1 MSRQFIPPAALL
13 LRSATILIVEDD
25 EGIGEFLQQAIDEQT
40 PYQTTVVHDGPQ
52 ALERARQIQ
61 PCLFL
66 LDYRLPGMNGL
77 EVYDHLQN
85 IEETRGVPAIMMSAT
100 LPTEELQRRGIYQ
113 LRKPMEIGNVIRMI
127 THAIATFE
135 EQRLSENQQ
144 YIWYNTSIIVDLS
157 MRAKEVCTLAN
168 KEQKKVQK
176 APPKSNKQKK
186 EMQKEK
192 KAAKTSGGGI
202 TLKKE

>member
-1 MSRQFIPPAALL
+1 MSRKFIPPAAQL

-144 YIWYNTSIIVDLS
+144 YI
-157 MRAKEVCTLAN
+157 
-168 KEQKKVQK
+168 
-176 APPKSNKQKK
+176 
-186 EMQKEK
+186 
-192 KAAKTSGGGI
+192 
-202 TLKKE
+202 